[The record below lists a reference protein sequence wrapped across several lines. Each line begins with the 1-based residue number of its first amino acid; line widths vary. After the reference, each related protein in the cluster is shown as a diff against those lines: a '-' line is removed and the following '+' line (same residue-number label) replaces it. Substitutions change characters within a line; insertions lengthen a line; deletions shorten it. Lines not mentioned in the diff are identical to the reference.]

1 MIKASNDKDIYLVFE
16 YMGKSSVNQC
26 FKVKTIIISCSN
38 TKKMALVGGFR
49 VPSVYVIPL

>member
-16 YMGKSSVNQC
+16 YMGKSSINQC
-26 FKVKTIIISCSN
+26 FKMKTIITSCYN
-38 TKKMALVGGFR
+38 TKKMELIGGFR